1 MFRDGSD
8 VWKNIFFKLQNNGT
22 LESPRG
28 QRTLEIENACFEFH
42 PLKDVYCSFDSR
54 KLSLRYAFAELA
66 WYITGDRDDTRIEK
80 YSSIWATLKNSTSPT
95 YYSNYGYYVFTEKQ
109 LQNCAYILKNDKD
122 SRQACIMINRPEVSL
137 SNSKDKLCT
146 NSIMFRIRNNKLNMT
161 VQMRSNDVIYGLGY
175 DAIMFSLFYEILYLN
190 LLETYP
196 ELQHGIYFHTAASFH
211 IYEKHWSMMERIVAD
226 DHYEILDIPK
236 LSLDEVKLLDE
247 VPRIESGINVDIP
260 HNYKFLRLIYDTFN
274 I

>member
-1 MFRDGSD
+1 MFRNGSD
-8 VWKNIFFKLQNNGT
+8 VWRHIFFKLQHDGS

-28 QRTLEIENACFEFH
+28 QKTLEIENACFEFH
-42 PLKDVYCSFDSR
+42 PLKDVYCSFESR

-80 YSSIWATLKNSTSPT
+80 YSSMWAMLKNSESPK
-95 YYSNYGYYVFTEKQ
+95 YHSNYGYYVFTEKQ
-109 LQNCAYILKNDKD
+109 LQYCATLLKADKD

-137 SNSKDKLCT
+137 SKSKDKLCT
-146 NSIMFRIRNNKLNMT
+146 NSIMFRIRNNRLNMT

-196 ELQHGIYFHTAASFH
+196 ELQHGTYFHTAASFH
-211 IYEKHWSMMERIVAD
+211 IYEKHWPMMEQIVAGD
-226 DHYEILDIPK
+226 QYTILNVPELSENELHLLNEI
-236 LSLDEVKLLDE
+236 
-247 VPRIESGINVDIP
+247 PRIEAGMDIEIP
-260 HNYKFLRLIYDTFN
+260 QRYKFLRLIHDTFN